1 MNYIKYNNFINS
13 FKTKLFLALFLTKI
27 IGILCISSGANEPIA
42 DNELGLTAKDCSMQH
57 CLEKDALGLWLSLE
71 AVCSEVSANPY
82 FLEINNNE
90 TNVSNEYSPLVVGSL
105 CAMASVVSLIL
116 GYTVGH
122 SYHKSFV
129 YSKVK
134 EEDDF

>member
-1 MNYIKYNNFINS
+1 MILFKNNLFIY
-13 FKTKLFLALFLTKI
+13 LFLLQLSTQF
-27 IGILCISSGANEPIA
+27 IGIICISSGANEPIA

-71 AVCSEVSANPY
+71 AVCSGVSANPY
-82 FLEINNNE
+82 FLKMNNSE
-90 TNVSNEYSPLVVGSL
+90 TTIHNNYSPHVVGSL
-105 CAMASVVSLIL
+105 CAMASVISLIL
-116 GYTVGH
+116 GYNVGH

>member
-1 MNYIKYNNFINS
+1 MNYLKNNLF
-13 FKTKLFLALFLTKI
+13 TYLFLLQLSTQF
-27 IGILCISSGANEPIA
+27 IGIWSISSGANEPIA
-42 DNELGLTAKDCSMQH
+42 DNELGLTSKDCSMQH

-71 AVCSEVSANPY
+71 AVCSGVSANPY
-82 FLEINNNE
+82 FLEINNSEITIDN
-90 TNVSNEYSPLVVGSL
+90 NYSPLVVGSL

>member
-1 MNYIKYNNFINS
+1 MNYLKNNLF
-13 FKTKLFLALFLTKI
+13 TYLFLLQLSTQF

-71 AVCSEVSANPY
+71 AVCSGVSANPY
-82 FLEINNNE
+82 FLEINNSE
-90 TNVSNEYSPLVVGSL
+90 TTIHNNYSPIVVGSL

>member
-1 MNYIKYNNFINS
+1 MNYLKNNLF
-13 FKTKLFLALFLTKI
+13 TYLFLLQLSTQF
-27 IGILCISSGANEPIA
+27 IGIWSISSGANEPIA

-57 CLEKDALGLWLSLE
+57 CLEKDSLGLWLSLQN
-71 AVCSEVSANPY
+71 VCSGVSANPY
-82 FLEINNNE
+82 FLEINNSE
-90 TNVSNEYSPLVVGSL
+90 TTIHNNYSPLVVGSL

>member
-1 MNYIKYNNFINS
+1 MNYLKNNLF
-13 FKTKLFLALFLTKI
+13 TYLFLLQLSTQF

-71 AVCSEVSANPY
+71 AVCSGVSANPY
-82 FLEINNNE
+82 FLEINNSE
-90 TNVSNEYSPLVVGSL
+90 TTIHNNYSPLVVGSL

>member
-1 MNYIKYNNFINS
+1 MNYLKNNLF
-13 FKTKLFLALFLTKI
+13 TYLFLLQLSTQF
-27 IGILCISSGANEPIA
+27 IGIWCISSGANEPIA

-57 CLEKDALGLWLSLE
+57 CLEKDSLGLWLSLQN
-71 AVCSEVSANPY
+71 VCSGVSANPY
-82 FLEINNNE
+82 FLEINNSE
-90 TNVSNEYSPLVVGSL
+90 TTIHNNYSPIVVGSL